1 MNTKGNKEELGKK
14 VPVTSEKKV
23 LIVPPGLKERY
34 ETFIDHYNVAEGAPI
49 LILGPTGVGKTLFYA
64 IYKDLFNKENPY
76 HKARPVIQVNCAHF
90 GNQNSDPNIARSEL
104 FGTHKDSKLNFNVKE
119 GLIHQAKGGIL
130 FLEEIGEL
138 PIAVQAM
145 LLTFIEDKTFR
156 RLGGNKD
163 ETSDCRIVAATNNES
178 ALREDFKNR
187 FFPFSLPPI
196 HERRNDIMYYFYEK
210 DRDLLASLFKDEIL
224 ELLSYNW
231 PGNVREI
238 ERVAF
243 LMRRTLIKRKRLVSQ
258 RPLQLLDRDWLKL
271 LKMAEIDLG
280 GSYCHK
286 NINIY
291 DELIKIGA
299 DAEYLESLLKNYGLS
314 FIGLYKVPDYC
325 PFKKIENSNPQYK
338 QEEIDEYTIR
348 IYDKYEPFEKAYEG
362 IKLFCSLFLQN
373 HSGNKNVLKDLTEC
387 YCNISFSPVDDFKVS
402 NKSKFNKLKKSI
414 FFFLSG
420 IELDKSDKWPD
431 DYRSLV
437 DFLEQQAKIHPENRF
452 LSSMLPDFH
461 NDKKIPSDMIDQM
474 ASFTQEDLL
483 RAYYKKIL
491 ELSKGNVSAAS
502 RRIGIANQTFR
513 DALKE
518 LGIKKSS
525 THILKDH
532 PND

>member
-1 MNTKGNKEELGKK
+1 MADE
-14 VPVTSEKKV
+14 SEKKIPKKKI

-34 ETFIDHYNVAEGAPI
+34 ETFIDHYKVADGAPI
-49 LILGPTGVGKTLFYA
+49 LILGPTGVGKTLFYK
-64 IYKDLFNKENPY
+64 IYENLFLEKNTKVSKDKIVR
-76 HKARPVIQVNCAHF
+76 ANCAHF
-90 GNQNSDPNIARSEL
+90 GNQESDLNIARSEL
-104 FGTHKDSKLNFNVKE
+104 FGTDKKLHATYKVE
-119 GLIHQAKGGIL
+119 QGLIEKANGGIL

-145 LLTFIEDKTFR
+145 LLTFIEDKKYKQV
-156 RLGGNKD
+156 GGVTDK
-163 ETSDCRIVAATNNES
+163 TSDCRIVAATNNEG

-196 HERRNDIMYYFYEK
+196 YERRNDIMYYFYEK
-210 DRDLLASLFKDEIL
+210 DRDSLASLFKDEIL

-243 LMRRTLIKRKRLVSQ
+243 LMRRTLIKRKRLVSK
-258 RPLQLLDRDWLKL
+258 RPIQLLTRDWLKL
-271 LKMAEIDLG
+271 FKMAEIDLG
-280 GSYCHK
+280 GSYRHK
-286 NINIY
+286 NINLY

-325 PFKKIENSNPQYK
+325 PFKKIEASSPQYQ
-338 QEEIDEYTIR
+338 QEEIDEYIIK
-348 IYDKYEPFEKAYEG
+348 IYEQYEPFEKAYEG
-362 IKLFCSLFLQN
+362 FLLYCSLFLQN

-387 YCNISFSPVDDFKVS
+387 YHNITFSPVDDFKIS
-402 NKSKFNKLKKSI
+402 DKSKLNKLQKNI

-420 IELDKSDKWPD
+420 IELDKSVKWPD

-461 NDKKIPSDMIDQM
+461 NDKKIPSDVIDQM
-474 ASFTQEDLL
+474 ASFTRDKLL
-483 RAYYKKIL
+483 TEYYKKIL
-491 ELSKGNVSAAS
+491 ELTKGNVSAAS
-502 RRIGIANQTFR
+502 RQIDIPYSTLR
-513 DALKE
+513 DELKN
-518 LGIKKSS
+518 LGIKE
-525 THILKDH
+525 
-532 PND
+532 

>member
-23 LIVPPGLKERY
+23 LIVPPSLKERY
-34 ETFIDHYNVAEGAPI
+34 ETFIDHYDVAEGAPI
-49 LILGPTGVGKTLFYA
+49 LILGPTGVGKTLFYK
-64 IYKDLFNKENPY
+64 IYENLFFKDNPNVS
-76 HKARPVIQVNCAHF
+76 KDKIVRVNCAHF

-104 FGTHKDSKLNFNVKE
+104 FGTDKKLRSTYNVE
-119 GLIHQAKGGIL
+119 RGLIEKANGGIL

-145 LLTFIEDKTFR
+145 LLTFIEDKKIIKV
-156 RLGGNKD
+156 GGVT
-163 ETSDCRIVAATNNES
+163 EATSDCRIVAATNNES

-196 HERRNDIMYYFYEK
+196 YERRNDILYYFYEK

-224 ELLSYNW
+224 DLLSYNW

-258 RPLQLLDRDWLKL
+258 RQLLDRDWLKL
-271 LKMAEIDLG
+271 FKMAEIDLG
-280 GSYCHK
+280 GSYRHK

-291 DELIKIGA
+291 DELLKIGA

-325 PFKKIENSNPQYK
+325 PFRKIEASNPQYQQK
-338 QEEIDEYTIR
+338 EIDEYIIK

-362 IKLFCSLFLQN
+362 LKLFCSLFLQN

-387 YCNISFSPVDDFKVS
+387 YHNSTISPVDDFKIL

-431 DYRSLV
+431 DYHSLV
-437 DFLEQQAKIHPENRF
+437 DFLKQQAKIHPENEF
-452 LSSMLPDFH
+452 LSNMLPYYH
-461 NDKKIPSDMIDQM
+461 SGKMSLNDAIDRI
-474 ASFTQEDLL
+474 ATLTQKELL
-483 RAYYKKIL
+483 TEYYKKIY
-491 ELSKGNVSAAS
+491 ELTNGNVSVAS
-502 RRIGIANQTFR
+502 ERTKIPYTTLNQKLI
-513 DALKE
+513 DY
-518 LGIKKSS
+518 GIKK
-525 THILKDH
+525 KK
-532 PND
+532 